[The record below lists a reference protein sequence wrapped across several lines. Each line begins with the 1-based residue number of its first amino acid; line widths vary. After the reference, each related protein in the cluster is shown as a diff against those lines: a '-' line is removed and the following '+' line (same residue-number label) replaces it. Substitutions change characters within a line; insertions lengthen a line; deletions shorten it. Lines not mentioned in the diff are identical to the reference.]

1 MAEQFDVVVFGPHP
15 DDIEMSIA
23 GTLIKLVRSGKRVL
37 TISLTRGEKGTYGTP
52 ETRRRE
58 FEAANAVMGTT
69 GRMLDFP
76 DTGVTNDYEG
86 KLKIARIVREAK
98 PRVVFAPYHT
108 NPFGHHDGSANVD
121 HYATG
126 LLARDGLKLARFVNV
141 MPELPP
147 HDVPFLYYY
156 MVPKHLSPTVV
167 VDVSDVIEDVWRA
180 IEAYETQMA
189 IHRAEN
195 KILDLLSVLRRYH
208 GIRISAKY
216 GEPFLSDEA
225 IPFGPEEFF
234 GPRD

>member
-1 MAEQFDVVVFGPHP
+1 M
-15 DDIEMSIA
+15 A
-23 GTLIKLVRSGKRVL
+23 GTLIKLVRSGKRCL
-37 TISLTRGEKGTYGTP
+37 TVSLTRGEKGTYGDP

-58 FEAANAVMGTT
+58 FDAANAVMGTS
-69 GRMLDFP
+69 GLMLDFP
-76 DTGVTNDYEG
+76 DTAVTNDYQG
-86 KLKIARIVREAK
+86 KLEIARLIREIR
-98 PRVVFAPYHT
+98 PRLVFAPYHT

-141 MPELPP
+141 LPELPP

-167 VDVSDVIEDVWRA
+167 VDVSDVIEDVWA
-180 IEAYETQMA
+180 SIEAYGTQMA
-189 IHRAEN
+189 IHRNQN

-208 GIRISAKY
+208 GIRISARY
-216 GEPFLSDEA
+216 GEAFLSDEA

-234 GPRD
+234 GPRP